1 MTKSN
6 NTSGSAGTA
15 RTDLHQR
22 HFHQDA
28 ASEKQLSA
36 AHIKAAAQL
45 KDVTKLG
52 SILKKVGGGLS
63 RHRP

>member
-1 MTKSN
+1 MTKPI
-6 NTSGSAGTA
+6 NTVDGTGPF
-15 RTDLHQR
+15 RNDLHHR

-36 AHIKAAAQL
+36 VHIKAATQL
-45 KDVTKLG
+45 KDATKLG
-52 SILKKVGGGLS
+52 TILKKVGGGLS